1 MARYYG
7 AVSLSGMDIRF
18 QFNTL
23 TGKYA
28 AQDE

>member
-28 AQDE
+28 PQDE